1 MGKNRGYEDL
11 NVWHKSIDFADEI
24 YSLTVSFP
32 KEEVYG
38 LSSQLRRASVSIAS
52 NIAEGCARNSYK
64 EFVQFLGIATGSL
77 AEVHTQLILAERR
90 HYLSRDHFMD
100 FKEKLDELRRML
112 NALKASLRAPDHFEP
127 AAPVTKLVTR
137 NS

>member
-1 MGKNRGYEDL
+1 
-11 NVWHKSIDFADEI
+11 
-24 YSLTVSFP
+24 
-32 KEEVYG
+32 
-38 LSSQLRRASVSIAS
+38 
-52 NIAEGCARNSYK
+52 
-64 EFVQFLGIATGSL
+64 
-77 AEVHTQLILAERR
+77 
-90 HYLSRDHFMD
+90 MD